1 MTISRFLELNPADI
15 SKMNYEER
23 KELVDEMSKKANRR
37 LDRLSKLP
45 LPTPAF
51 INRAEYNPREKDNPP
66 ILRNEDGSFRYRP
79 FQSTGKNSNQLA
91 NEIKF
96 LRSFF
101 NSPTSTVTG
110 AKRSIMKLYGN
121 LTKIDRTGYNIYQ
134 IAQLMPYEKTRT
146 FWEAYSKILQTN
158 AGIITQKRGVTPG
171 YITSSQVQA
180 YIYRQMAEKPDL
192 TPDEIEAMSRKF
204 MREVYEENVGKPR
217 SAREYTTG
225 RSRRNRKS

>member
-1 MTISRFLELNPADI
+1 MTISQFLELNPSDI
-15 SKMNYEER
+15 SKMNFEER
-23 KELVDEMSKKANRR
+23 KAVVDEMSKKANRR

-51 INRAEYNPREKDNPP
+51 INRADYDERERENPS
-66 ILRNEDGSFRYRP
+66 IIRNEDGSFRYHP

-91 NEIKF
+91 NEIKY

-101 NSPTSTVTG
+101 DSPTSTVTG
-110 AKRSIMKLYGN
+110 AKKSIMRLYGN
-121 LTKIDRTGYNIYQ
+121 LVKTDRTGYNVND
-134 IAQLMPYEKTRT
+134 IAQLMPYEKTKT

-158 AGIITQKRGVTPG
+158 AGVITQKRGVTPG
-171 YITSSQVQA
+171 YVSSSQVQA
-180 YIYRQMAEKPDL
+180 YIYRQMADQPDL

-204 MREVYEENVGKPR
+204 IREVYEENVGKPR